1 MKRELLII
9 IFCTLKFLCF
19 SQKDSAKVS
28 NHSVYLE
35 IGGVG
40 GYGSLNYEKN
50 IFHKKDVSLTLRLG
64 MSAYHLMDYRNK
76 LNPDVLIPL
85 LINTRYGKNHQVEF
99 GIGETVSSIVY
110 ANTSDYKQKR
120 VFKLS
125 TVFSIGYRYQKN
137 TKGIFYR
144 IAYTPIFEFNQYYKN
159 WAGLSCGYSF

>member
-9 IFCTLKFLCF
+9 IFCTIKFLCF

-50 IFHKKDVSLTLRLG
+50 IFHKKDVSLALRLG

-76 LNPDVLIPL
+76 LNPDVLIPI
-85 LINTRYGKNHQVEF
+85 LINTCYGKNHQVEL
-99 GIGETVSSIVY
+99 GLGETISSIVY
-110 ANTSDYKQKR
+110 ANNSDYKSKR
-120 VFKLS
+120 VFNLS

-137 TKGIFYR
+137 TTGIFYR
-144 IAYTPIFEFNQYYKN
+144 IAYTPIIELNHSFRN
-159 WAGLSCGYSF
+159 WGGVSVGYTF